1 MRSSLSFFLILISN
15 FIPVES
21 RAENLFFTDP
31 IEPLW
36 DDDLV
41 PEKTEFFDIDF
52 NSGIVPTNEYSVI
65 DPLGQPWDS
74 TELTETIFD
83 DPGPGFDPEDP
94 FYNDENPLAWENEF
108 VDANPFYN
116 GENPLAWENEFVD
129 ADPVSLAALP
139 SSCQAQEFGLTSG
152 ILRARS
158 GEVCV
163 PNQAGDFGLPL
174 DLGTEAWFRRVP
186 QRNPAPPPPGQ
197 KPPPPPGIYPPPEN
211 VPELSQDAFSELV
224 QQVETEKKRCPREFP
239 RRCCSDHIAGYQV
252 RYSITPIHFIF
263 RGSCPSSM

>member
-1 MRSSLSFFLILISN
+1 MRSSVSFFLILISN
-15 FIPVES
+15 LIPFKS
-21 RAENLFFTDP
+21 RAENLFFTNP

-36 DDDLV
+36 DNDLV
-41 PEKTEFFDIDF
+41 PEETEFLDIGF
-52 NSGIVPTNEYSVI
+52 NSGIDPTNEYSVI
-65 DPLGQPWDS
+65 DPLDQHWDS

-83 DPGPGFDPEDP
+83 DPGPGFHPEDP
-94 FYNDENPLAWENEF
+94 FYNHENS
-108 VDANPFYN
+108 
-116 GENPLAWENEFVD
+116 LAWENEFVD

-174 DLGTEAWFRRVP
+174 DLGTEAWFRRIP
-186 QRNPAPPPPGQ
+186 QRNPAPPPPGK
-197 KPPPPPGIYPPPEN
+197 KPPPPPGIYPTPEN

-224 QQVETEKKRCPREFP
+224 QEVETENKRCPREFP

-252 RYSITPIHFIF
+252 RLSITPIHFIF